1 MVERW
6 KDIPGFGGKYQV
18 STEGNFRRILR
29 SGKIRNIRAFRKKT
43 SKNGKLVVKLTRD
56 GEKGREEVAAQ
67 MVAIT
72 FLGPIPENAVVY
84 HKNQL
89 QTDINVNNLAYITK
103 KELGKMTGAS
113 SNRKAVVKLDASGQI
128 VDVYSSAREAG
139 RKNFLSRQTVTDRC
153 NGKVKK
159 GPAPDGYE
167 YAWEDS
173 AVSMRKAVRRM
184 ELSGAYVRPMSQAP
198 DVEFDF

>member
-139 RKNFLSRQTVTDRC
+139 KKNFLSRQTVTDRC
-153 NGKVKK
+153 NGKVKR

-173 AVSMRKAVRRM
+173 AVSVRKAVRRM
-184 ELSGAYVRPMSQAP
+184 ELSGAYVRPMPQAP